1 MPLLFLIPLFTGLV
15 TGYIYKTSTDEIGQL
30 TGVVAAISL
39 ILSLVLAPWQIQ
51 VLMLVVVL
59 VGTQKLLQQNE
70 YKLRLDQNNQQPMN
84 DSGSNEA
91 MSSQSS
97 TKANEINRKYRGGN
111 YQINNVRLEFSERE
125 ISGKY
130 RGLPL
135 KIHQIAKIQ

>member
-1 MPLLFLIPLFTGLV
+1 
-15 TGYIYKTSTDEIGQL
+15 
-30 TGVVAAISL
+30 
-39 ILSLVLAPWQIQ
+39 
-51 VLMLVVVL
+51 MLVVVL

-91 MSSQSS
+91 ISSQSS
-97 TKANEINRKYRGGN
+97 TKANEITHKYRGGN

-125 ISGKY
+125 IAGKY